1 MKSVGRTVERDQQK
15 ALFAIPYVSFIA
27 AIPSTFKYADLLTV
41 CFADERFSH
50 VWTAV
55 LLGHDEILKKNYAL
69 FLNQYNTNIKYT
81 RTCIIFKPKKANK
94 TRNKC
99 TRSKTTQ
106 KKLQQIGHDLIS
118 GVQLVVTKK
127 SEGIYTCT
135 YVLVPIS
142 A

>member
-41 CFADERFSH
+41 RFADERFSH

-99 TRSKTTQ
+99 TRSKTT
-106 KKLQQIGHDLIS
+106 KKKKIQQIGHDLIS
-118 GVQLVVTKK
+118 GVQLVVTK